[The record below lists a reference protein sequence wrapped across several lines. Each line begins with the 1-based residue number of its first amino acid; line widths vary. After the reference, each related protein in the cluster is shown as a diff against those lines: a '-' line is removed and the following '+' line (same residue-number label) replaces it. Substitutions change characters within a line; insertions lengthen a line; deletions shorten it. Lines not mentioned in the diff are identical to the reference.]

1 LKKGTVLQPSR
12 TAKITAVSKYLP
24 DRILDNFA
32 LEKMVETNNE
42 WILSRTGISER
53 HLVGDGEATSHMAT
67 KAALEI
73 LDKRQLNPA
82 EIDCII
88 VATVTPDMLFP
99 ATACLVQNNIGAG
112 NAWGFDLS
120 AACSGFLFA
129 LDTGARMIES
139 GQYSK
144 VLVIGADTM
153 SAIIDYTDRATC
165 ILFGDG
171 AGAVLL
177 EPCEDGSEGILDSIL
192 RCDGNGA
199 EYLYME
205 GGGSLNPATR
215 ETVDRKMH
223 YIQQD
228 GRIVFKYAV
237 KWMADISAEIAERN
251 GLANNDIKLF
261 IPHQANKR
269 IIDASAERLGLA
281 EDQVL
286 SNIDRYANTTAATIP
301 LGMADAVDEGR
312 LLQGDNVILSAF
324 GAGFTWGG
332 MYIRWSEVA

>member
-1 LKKGTVLQPSR
+1 
-12 TAKITAVSKYLP
+12 
-24 DRILDNFA
+24 
-32 LEKMVETNNE
+32 MVDTSDE
-42 WILSRTGISER
+42 WIVARTGIKKR
-53 HLVGDGEATSHMAT
+53 HLVKDGEATSHMAT
-67 KAALEI
+67 RAAQEI
-73 LDKRQLNPA
+73 LRKTQLNPS

-99 ATACLVQNNIGAG
+99 ATACLVQKNINAT

-129 LDTGARMIES
+129 LDTGARLIES

-144 VLVIGADTM
+144 ILVIGADTM
-153 SAIIDYTDRATC
+153 SSIIDYTDRAIC
-165 ILFGDG
+165 VLFGDG

-177 EPCEDGSEGILDSIL
+177 EPCEDGSEGLLDSIL

-199 EYLYME
+199 EYLYMP
-205 GGGSLNPATR
+205 GGGSLNPPTH
-215 ETVDRKMH
+215 ETVDKKMH

-228 GRIVFKYAV
+228 GRAVFKYAV
-237 KWMADISAEIAERN
+237 KWMADISAEVAERN
-251 GLANNDIKLF
+251 GLTNHDIKLF

-269 IIDASAERLGLA
+269 IIDASAKRLGLS
-281 EDQVL
+281 EKQLL

-301 LGMADAVDEGR
+301 LGMADAMEDGT
-312 LLQGDNVILSAF
+312 LQRGDHVILSAF

-332 MYIRWSEVA
+332 MYIRWSEVV